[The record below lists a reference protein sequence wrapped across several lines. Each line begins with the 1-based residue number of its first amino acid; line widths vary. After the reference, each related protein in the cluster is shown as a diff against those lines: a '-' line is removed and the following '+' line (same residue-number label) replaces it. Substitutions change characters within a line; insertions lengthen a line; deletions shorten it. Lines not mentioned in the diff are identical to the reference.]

1 MWTIYCSLPVSRPVV
16 HLKTLNY
23 ADAFSQHHMQ
33 AYDAV
38 QLFAPVREALF
49 VLGGVL
55 LAAAVALDEPER
67 EALLARVRAIVIH
80 AVVEPDFSA
89 QR

>member
-1 MWTIYCSLPVSRPVV
+1 
-16 HLKTLNY
+16 
-23 ADAFSQHHMQ
+23 MQ